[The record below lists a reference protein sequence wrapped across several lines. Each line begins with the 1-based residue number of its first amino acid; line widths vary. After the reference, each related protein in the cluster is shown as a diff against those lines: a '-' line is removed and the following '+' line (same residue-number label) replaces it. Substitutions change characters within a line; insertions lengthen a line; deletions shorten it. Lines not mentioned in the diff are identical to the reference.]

1 MWEGHSLEV
10 DNVATQC
17 GPPARDIR
25 GFRHRDQQVRRIE
38 PAKRRS
44 KAAVFASQIRSGRR
58 ASREDTDRARNGRGE
73 DSDIWSGLV
82 GNPQGELQLLLLDSS
97 PHGQPQVRAEYF
109 VTSHECQEPPFS
121 DTGNGAVR
129 CRDHDMQ

>member
-1 MWEGHSLEV
+1 MREALEREL
-10 DNVATQC
+10 DRFASMEAMMC
-17 GPPARDIR
+17 GLVLR
-25 GFRHRDQQVRRIE
+25 GEDRSDAISCAVESIS
-38 PAKRRS
+38 AKRPFLV
-44 KAAVFASQIRSGRR
+44 AFQ
-58 ASREDTDRARNGRGE
+58 ERGE

-109 VTSHECQEPPFS
+109 VTSHECQEPAFS
-121 DTGNGAVR
+121 DTGSGAVR